1 MTKQIAYLQDS
12 TDRTC
17 ATDTVAYQCSRACET
32 TLDGQMSAV
41 EWVSKK
47 LLGPCKNYN
56 FRFTKKHAA
65 MRTAIGAPKSGRL
78 KDFVTINYN
87 LRLSCHNR
95 TSFHRPDNL
104 HLY

>member
-65 MRTAIGAPKSGRL
+65 MRTAIDAPKSGRL
-78 KDFVTINYN
+78 KDFVTIK
-87 LRLSCHNR
+87 
-95 TSFHRPDNL
+95 
-104 HLY
+104 